1 MAAPALGRMHEQ
13 TFNEALADALRNCR
27 RVWRENRDYVIA
39 ERQGVLVNAERER
52 PDILVAPPDIYP
64 IIIEVE
70 FNQPAFGD
78 ARKKLGRQV
87 AGTLLPVRSAIAVGV
102 PGEIRHW
109 SNDQLRQRLAQPGG
123 VELQYAILSANV
135 QGDEGEVTLRDEDV
149 HTWPASGQVT
159 GTLDDLA
166 DLCEYAAAPPMLVS
180 QTADSVARQIKNLAE
195 TLFNGLP
202 PGAAKDI
209 AARLGQSDEKQGL
222 RLACCIWLT
231 SIRLHNLL
239 AEKSSE
245 IRAQQ
250 VNTIAQMRSAG
261 LGGVITAADFRT
273 EWSKIL
279 GVNYGAIFHTARAAL
294 DDRIPAQAGSDA
306 LRRLTQFA
314 EQVDALRLGNRV
326 DFTGELFPKL
336 LDDREETAAHYTL
349 SETAELLARLAVD
362 RISVSDWAS
371 PEAAEALRAADLA
384 CGTGALLRATYGHI
398 RRRHEAAGGA
408 SEDLHRV
415 MMERA
420 ITGLDINMMASH
432 MTASGLSAAE
442 IQTHYQRTNIAA
454 VSVAGGKTGS
464 LELLAGNQITDVV
477 GQLARSAVS
486 GKAEAIVIGVPDTS
500 QDLVIQNPP
509 YSRARG
515 DRKLFDVAGIDEEQ
529 RQRSVKR
536 LTSIR
541 ARLRRNGDEITDG
554 QAGLGADFSALA
566 HRKLKWGGVFASVL
580 PLTAAHAD
588 SWEGFRRTIEREY
601 HRVTAIAFSSD
612 TGAMMSAD
620 THMNEMLLI
629 ATKRDEPAGSEGRNE
644 PSRITCVNLSRP
656 PESAA
661 AASWYAKWI
670 GGIDQSG
677 RNSDVIHE
685 GGRTIGNWT
694 RVASPKPGFPWFAVG
709 MSNHHLAA
717 AIAELMQGRLYSP
730 SDRKTWNFS
739 LGFTTLYQVVGIGPT
754 HHLIGHVRGAGEE
767 IGAFAFDEIAP
778 GELPTYPALWAADSE
793 TQRAIMTAPTHDGT
807 PVDDANADRM
817 LSQRSDLFISRNLR
831 MTSQSLAAVRTDKP
845 AMGGRA
851 WTALRSD
858 NEGVKSALLIW
869 LNSTPGLMLRTA
881 YSQTTQQGRAT
892 MQIKAL
898 AGFPAPDF
906 AAAGESGERART
918 IAQKHFGKLSAL
930 LLEPVSYAFR
940 DENRQRIDEAALEM
954 LGLGQDSN
962 ATDAVARLREHW
974 CREPS
979 VHGGSRKIMKA
990 LGIGN

>member
-1 MAAPALGRMHEQ
+1 MTTPALGRMHEQ

-27 RVWRENRDYVIA
+27 RAWRENRDYVIG

-64 IIIEVE
+64 VIIEVE
-70 FNQPAFGD
+70 FDQPAFGD

-87 AGTLLPVRSAIAVGV
+87 AGTLLPVRSAIAVGA
-102 PGEIRHW
+102 PGEIRNW

-123 VELQYAILSANV
+123 VELQYVVLSANV
-135 QGDEGEVTLRDEDV
+135 QGDETEVTLQDDDV
-149 HTWPASGQVT
+149 HIWPSSGQVT

-180 QTADSVARQIKNLAE
+180 KTADSVARQIKNLAE

-245 IRAQQ
+245 IRAQK

-294 DDRIPAQAGSDA
+294 DDRIPAQTGSDA

-362 RISVSDWAS
+362 RIPISDWSS
-371 PEAAEALRAADLA
+371 PEAVEALRVADLA

-398 RRRHEAAGGA
+398 RRRHEAVGGS

-454 VSVAGGKTGS
+454 VNVAGGKTGS
-464 LELLAGNQITDVV
+464 LELLTANQITDVV

-486 GKAEAIVIGVPDTS
+486 GEAEAIVIGVPDTS

-515 DRKLFDVAGIDEEQ
+515 DRKLFDVAGIDDEQ
-529 RQRSVKR
+529 RQQSVKR
-536 LTSIR
+536 LTNIR
-541 ARLRRNGDEITDG
+541 NRLRRNGDEITDG

-566 HRKLKWGGVFASVL
+566 HRKLKWGGVFATVL

-601 HRVTAIAFSSD
+601 HRITAITFP
-612 TGAMMSAD
+612 AMMSAD
-620 THMNEMLLI
+620 THMKEMLLI
-629 ATKRDEPAGSEGRNE
+629 ATKRNESAGSEGRNE
-644 PSRITCVNLSRP
+644 LSRITCVNLSRP
-656 PESAA
+656 PESAT

-670 GGIDQSG
+670 SGIDQSE

-709 MSNHHLAA
+709 MLNHHLAA
-717 AIAELMQGRLYSP
+717 ATAELIQGRLYSP
-730 SDRKTWNFS
+730 GDRKTWDFS
-739 LGFTTLYQVVGIGPT
+739 LGFTTLDQVVAIGPT
-754 HHLIGHVRGAGEE
+754 HHLIGH
-767 IGAFAFDEIAP
+767 I
-778 GELPTYPALWAADSE
+778 GELVRRLALSPLTKSRRTNCRHTRRFGRPTL
-793 TQRAIMTAPTHDGT
+793 R
-807 PVDDANADRM
+807 
-817 LSQRSDLFISRNLR
+817 RN
-831 MTSQSLAAVRTDKP
+831 
-845 AMGGRA
+845 
-851 WTALRSD
+851 
-858 NEGVKSALLIW
+858 
-869 LNSTPGLMLRTA
+869 
-881 YSQTTQQGRAT
+881 
-892 MQIKAL
+892 
-898 AGFPAPDF
+898 
-906 AAAGESGERART
+906 
-918 IAQKHFGKLSAL
+918 
-930 LLEPVSYAFR
+930 EP
-940 DENRQRIDEAALEM
+940 
-954 LGLGQDSN
+954 
-962 ATDAVARLREHW
+962 
-974 CREPS
+974 C
-979 VHGGSRKIMKA
+979 
-990 LGIGN
+990 